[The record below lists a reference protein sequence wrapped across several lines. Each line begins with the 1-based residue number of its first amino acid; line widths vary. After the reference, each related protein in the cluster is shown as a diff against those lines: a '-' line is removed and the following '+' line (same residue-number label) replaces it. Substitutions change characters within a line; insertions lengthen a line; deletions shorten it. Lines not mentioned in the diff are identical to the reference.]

1 LIRAAA
7 STQPF
12 DCFAFFKMT
21 LDTEVE
27 NPPSATQSIIYELT
41 RGDLFIG
48 FMTIILR
55 NRMLQVM
62 VLSFLVISEITI
74 VVFGIG
80 SSLFPSTTPR
90 CIFYAILFSVL
101 MLLSQ
106 AALALAMAY
115 LPKERGVVGQH
126 TLEITEQGLVERT
139 KFNESLHKWPGIYRI
154 VSQFGYLYIYV
165 SYGVYHQVP
174 KRRVLTQ
181 EMHGFETQLRARVS
195 NHR

>member
-1 LIRAAA
+1 MIRAAA

-74 VVFGIG
+74 EVFGIG
-80 SSLFPSTTPR
+80 STFSST
-90 CIFYAILFSVL
+90 
-101 MLLSQ
+101 
-106 AALALAMAY
+106 
-115 LPKERGVVGQH
+115 
-126 TLEITEQGLVERT
+126 
-139 KFNESLHKWPGIYRI
+139 FNPQK
-154 VSQFGYLYIYV
+154 
-165 SYGVYHQVP
+165 
-174 KRRVLTQ
+174 T
-181 EMHGFETQLRARVS
+181 
-195 NHR
+195 